1 MTTAQRQPS
10 PKVAQWL
17 ETRQSALKIAKTT
30 TTPSGQTL
38 DWVPIESQFPEGKAA
53 EPPSSKTSMPARK
66 RGDASRPVAAAGFEL
81 DDPAVE
87 RGPAGTVP
95 LVRPGAELAA
105 MVNAKKGFGPKRGG
119 VALDK
124 NRRNK
129 TPKDPSPFGYFHA
142 IDSQGGTFFGCDGF
156 FGVWDP
162 AINNPAGPGDD
173 HSILQIWL
181 QNHSGKTQSIEM
193 GWTVDRNLNG
203 DTTAHVFTYYT
214 TNGYA
219 ADGNNLG
226 GYNRIYTGWVQY
238 SPTVFP
244 GIRINGSSTLG
255 GQQLDIS
262 FKVQIYQGNVW
273 IAVQGIWMGYY
284 PGSLFGNAG
293 IMDGAE
299 WFGAGGE
306 VYSSLANPSQTHDQ
320 MGSGRQAQEGW
331 TRAAFLR
338 NLRVQSDLAGA
349 MANSNGAADSDTAN
363 GGANPYD
370 VQMHMNS
377 GTTWGSYI
385 WVGGP
390 TP

>member
-1 MTTAQRQPS
+1 MATAQRQLS

-17 ETRQSALKIAKTT
+17 DTRQSALKIAKTT
-30 TTPSGQTL
+30 TTPSGQIL
-38 DWVPIESQFPEGKAA
+38 DWVPIESQFPEGKVA
-53 EPPSSKTSMPARK
+53 EPPPKTSMPARK
-66 RGDASRPVAAAGFEL
+66 LTDTLRPVGAAGLEL
-81 DDPAVE
+81 DDPSVE

-95 LVRPGAELAA
+95 LLRPDAEFAA
-105 MVNAKKGFGPKRGG
+105 NIIAKKGFGPKRGG
-119 VALDK
+119 VAINR

-129 TPKDPSPFGYFHA
+129 SPDDPSPFGYFHA
-142 IDSQGGTFFGCDGF
+142 MSSQGGTAFGCDGF
-156 FGVWDP
+156 FSVWDP
-162 AINNPAGPGDD
+162 AVNDPAGPGDD

-181 QNHSGKTQSIEM
+181 QNYSQKTQSIEM
-193 GWTVDRNLNG
+193 GWTVDRSLNG
-203 DTTAHVFTYYT
+203 DTNAHVFTYYT

-226 GYNRIYTGWVQY
+226 GYNRIHTGWRQY
-238 SPTVFP
+238 SQTVFP
-244 GIRINGSSTLG
+244 GIRINGSSTPG

-273 IAVQGIWMGYY
+273 IAVQGNWMGYY

-293 IMDGAE
+293 ILDGAE
-299 WFGAGGE
+299 WFGAGDE

-331 TRAAFLR
+331 TRSAFLR
-338 NLRVQSDLAGA
+338 NLRVQSNLAGA
-349 MANSNGAADSDTAN
+349 MVNSNGVAESDTPTG

-377 GTTWGSYI
+377 GTNWGSYI

-390 TP
+390 TR